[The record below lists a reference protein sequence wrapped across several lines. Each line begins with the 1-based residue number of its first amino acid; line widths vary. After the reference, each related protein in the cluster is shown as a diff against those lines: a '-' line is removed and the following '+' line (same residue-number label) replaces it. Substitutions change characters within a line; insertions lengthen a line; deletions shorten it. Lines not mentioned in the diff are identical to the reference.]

1 MENFLE
7 WASRK
12 TMWILLIPI
21 FFIVFFTC
29 AVSIYLSFQSES
41 WRIGYDING
50 SIGDFFGGIM
60 NPIIAFM
67 ALVWLVKGVRL
78 QQKELSDTKAALQAS
93 EKHQASQVKIAA
105 ITALIASINDEHSRL
120 RSYRQTIEP
129 ELNKLIKAHDYEQAQ
144 MLPNHFLS
152 ADEDLV
158 ALSEEFNALTNT
170 ISDYESQK
178 LEYLAELR
186 KILNG

>member
-1 MENFLE
+1 MGNFLE
-7 WASRK
+7 WASSK
-12 TMWILLIPI
+12 TMWILLIPL
-21 FFIVFFTC
+21 FVIVFITS
-29 AVSIYLSFQSES
+29 AVPIYLSFQPES

-67 ALVWLVKGVRL
+67 ALVWLVKGVKL
-78 QQKELSDTKAALQAS
+78 QQKELADTKAALQAS

-129 ELNKLIKAHDYEQAQ
+129 ELDKLIKVHDAQQAQ
-144 MLPNHFLS
+144 MPPHHILS
-152 ADEDLV
+152 ADEKMV
-158 ALSEEFNALTNT
+158 ALVEEINALNKA
-170 ISDYESQK
+170 ISDYESQR

-186 KILNG
+186 KILND